1 MAREPKS
8 TDYQPGGAPF
18 TGRKF
23 LAVMLGFFGVII
35 GVNLLMA
42 WFAVSNFRGVVVNSS
57 FVASQD
63 FNRDL
68 ARFAEQ
74 ESRGWS
80 IEAELE
86 GARPRIRLAD
96 AEGAPLT
103 GLALAV
109 TAMRP
114 VDQREDRTLS
124 LRETAPGIYVA
135 GQDLAA
141 GQWTLQLV
149 IDGAGPRYATSR
161 PIFVA
166 KDG

>member
-1 MAREPKS
+1 MAKRDSS
-8 TDYQPGGAPF
+8 TDYRPGGAPF

-23 LAVMLGFFGVII
+23 LMVMLGFFGVII
-35 GVNLLMA
+35 AVNGLMA
-42 WFAVSNFRGVVVNSS
+42 YLAVNNFRGVVVKSS

-74 ESRGWS
+74 EARGWAV
-80 IEAELE
+80 EAELE

-96 AEGAPLT
+96 ADGAPLT
-103 GLALAV
+103 GLAVTV
-109 TAMRP
+109 TAMRNI
-114 VDQREDRTLS
+114 DQREDRTLS
-124 LRETAPGIYVA
+124 LRETAPGVYEA
-135 GQDLAA
+135 GQDLAP

-161 PIFVA
+161 PIFVSR
-166 KDG
+166 DG